1 MASTLPAV
9 ERVKLGS
16 QGLEVSKQ
24 GLGCMGMS
32 AFYGPPKPEQE
43 MIDLI
48 HHAVDIGVTFLD
60 TSDAYGPHMNEVLIG
75 KAIKGIRDKVQIATK
90 FGIFTDPVTK
100 ARGINN
106 KPEYIRQCVE
116 GSLKR
121 LDIDSIDLYY
131 VHRVDKEVPIEITIG
146 VLKEYVEKGKIK
158 YLGLSEASSSDIRRA
173 HAVHPITAVQME
185 LSLWSRDVE
194 EDVIPTCRELG
205 IGIVPYSPLG
215 RGFFSGV
222 QVQTLPD
229 GDFRK
234 LFVPR
239 LQPENLE
246 KNQVFFQRLVE
257 MGKKYGGTP
266 GQIALAWVQHQGVDV
281 VPIPGTTK
289 VKNLEE
295 NVGALGFKL
304 SKEDLAEIEAAVPV
318 EQVAGDRYPEASMQ
332 LTWRYT
338 HSAPLSSWKA

>member
-1 MASTLPAV
+1 MASALPVV

-60 TSDAYGPHMNEVLIG
+60 TSDAYGPHTNEVLIG
-75 KAIKGIRDKVQIATK
+75 KAIKGIRDKVQVATK
-90 FGIFTDPVTK
+90 FGISHDPITK
-100 ARGINN
+100 TRAINN

-146 VLKEYVEKGKIK
+146 VLKEYVEQGKIK
-158 YLGLSEASSSDIRRA
+158 YLGLSETSSSDIRRA
-173 HAVHPITAVQME
+173 HAVHPITAVQLE
-185 LSLWSRDVE
+185 WSLWSRDVE

-205 IGIVPYSPLG
+205 IGLVPYSPLG

-222 QVQTLPD
+222 QVQTLAD
-229 GDFRK
+229 CDFRK

-246 KNQVFFQRLVE
+246 KNQVFFHRLVE
-257 MGKKYGGTP
+257 VGKKYGRTP
-266 GQIALAWVQHQGVDV
+266 GQIALAWVQHQGADV

-304 SKEDLAEIEAAVPV
+304 SKEDLAEIEGAVPID
-318 EQVAGDRYPEASMQ
+318 EVAGDRYPEAGMQ